1 MQVKPLVKALMVG
14 MPLVWLAA
22 CSSTPEEKPAVEQT
36 APTDTSANSGA
47 DTSAQTNGSGLTAAE
62 QDLVNNTRVIYFD
75 FDQSTIRQE
84 FAAALA
90 AHGKN
95 LAANPSTKVTLEGH
109 ADERGSQEYN
119 VALGERRAQS
129 VARILLSYGVAQSQ
143 IDIVSYG
150 EERAA
155 VNGHSEEA
163 WSQNRRVEI
172 KY

>member
-22 CSSTPEEKPAVEQT
+22 CSSTPEEKPPVEQT
-36 APTDTSANSGA
+36 APTTTETGNGA
-47 DTSAQTNGSGLTAAE
+47 DTSAQGNGSGLTAEE
-62 QDLVNNTRVIYFD
+62 QQLIGTRVIYFD

-84 FAAALA
+84 FAAVLA

-129 VARILLSYGVAQSQ
+129 VARVLMSYGVAQSQ

>member
-1 MQVKPLVKALMVG
+1 MQVKPLVKALMIG
-14 MPLVWLAA
+14 MPLVLLAA
-22 CSSTPEEKPAVEQT
+22 CSSKPTPEATTAQAVEQT
-36 APTDTSANSGA
+36 TSANTGA
-47 DTSAQTNGSGLTAAE
+47 DTGATSGSSLSADEVALLG
-62 QDLVNNTRVIYFD
+62 TRVVYFD
-75 FDQSTIRQE
+75 FDQSTIRQD
-84 FAAALA
+84 FAAVLA

-95 LAANPSTKVTLEGH
+95 LAATGAKVTLEGH

-129 VARILLSYGVAQSQ
+129 VARVLMSYGVASSQ
-143 IDIVSYG
+143 IDVVSYG

-155 VNGHSEEA
+155 VNGHNESA